1 MSSSMIAV
9 PARQTYGGFGEV
21 DTIESIDAIADRD
34 GSDDEILASI
44 EEGYKQEYA
53 SSFPRGSGVRREG
66 IYGYGGLGA
75 ESNIRQYQFC
85 SGYPK
90 PTPQEAYDA
99 RESLRRRMAAH
110 GIRTYPAMLWQKEEQ
125 DAWNAFNV
133 SRGLQPMKLGKYPM
147 GKQCLALDKGPFK
160 FTPPRAVAANL
171 SGFGSLYGNKSN
183 GIRRFFPRGGYQGFG
198 EGTLTIN
205 GTSVPVDTSGL
216 GMAIAKTAVY
226 AVLGYYVGGKLG
238 PASSSSAAA
247 GAVACAFGG
256 PIGLAIVAAYY
267 GGKR

>member
-44 EEGYKQEYA
+44 EEGYKRDYA

-66 IYGYGGLGA
+66 VYGYGGLGA
-75 ESNIRQYQFC
+75 
-85 SGYPK
+85 
-90 PTPQEAYDA
+90 
-99 RESLRRRMAAH
+99 
-110 GIRTYPAMLWQKEEQ
+110 
-125 DAWNAFNV
+125 
-133 SRGLQPMKLGKYPM
+133 
-147 GKQCLALDKGPFK
+147 
-160 FTPPRAVAANL
+160 
-171 SGFGSLYGNKSN
+171 FGSLYGNKSN
-183 GIRRFFPRGGYQGFG
+183 GIRRFYPGAGYRGFG

>member
-53 SSFPRGSGVRREG
+53 ASFPRGSGVRREG

-75 ESNIRQYQFC
+75 VLTSQEQFC
-85 SGYPK
+85 SISP
-90 PTPQEAYDA
+90 PSTPQRAYDA
-99 RESLRRRMAAH
+99 RESMRRMMATH
-110 GIRTYPAMLWQKEEQ
+110 GIKTYPGTLWRKEEQ

-133 SRGLQPMKLGKYPM
+133 SRGLKPMLFGKYPR
-147 GKQCLALDKGPFK
+147 GTQCEALNRGPFQI
-160 FTPPRAVAANL
+160 AAARPTAPNL